1 MILNPSRTSQK
12 YEDLR
17 QTGRKFST
25 IHLSG
30 ELSFHL
36 VWQFL
41 KQSDIAFLSAV
52 TEMTIGRTTLQLIDF
67 NNLLKMFPNLE
78 RLELFFVKLPSS
90 FESGEQLDD
99 QDKPMF
105 KKLKNLFFSY
115 ETDSRLLQCFTNAKL
130 RILNC
135 REQLF
140 TRSTIWK
147 FLLTQ
152 NELKEIDFCRTA
164 SNATFEFG
172 IDQPLTFTLKKIAL
186 DYKALSDF
194 NGIME
199 LALLQP
205 NQFETV
211 ELGHIPDLSVYAIIF
226 SNLKNLKTLHLMP
239 GSVGMNLS
247 NGLQLQPLRS
257 VTSLRLYD
265 GVHYGFH
272 LTSIEDMTIK
282 VIQNLPNLENLEL
295 FMPYKQIY
303 YQSIVENLKKL
314 KSLTIR
320 VTFDTKLK
328 NLKYPPVQRLRIIC
342 FKITGKYN
350 CAMHQPISMVTD
362 GEEVV
367 THETIRSFTYGGD
380 PNEEFFGFVRK
391 TFPMLELL
399 EVRKDLAKF
408 ENARSSGIR
417 QIHFRDHDF
426 FTQVRRF

>member
-12 YEDLR
+12 YEELR
-17 QTGRKFST
+17 QTGRKFSP

-30 ELSFHL
+30 EISFHL

-67 NNLLKMFPNLE
+67 NDLLKMFPNLE
-78 RLELFFVKLPSS
+78 RLELFFVTS

-99 QDKPMF
+99 HEKPMF
-105 KKLKNLFFSY
+105 EKLKNLSFSY
-115 ETDSRLLQCFTNAKL
+115 DTDNRLLQCFTNAKL
-130 RILNC
+130 RILHS
-135 REQLF
+135 REQIF
-140 TRSTIWK
+140 TRPTIWK

-164 SNATFEFG
+164 SNTTFEFG
-172 IDQPLTFTLKKIAL
+172 IDQSLSFTLKKISL
-186 DYKALSDF
+186 DYRKVSDF

-205 NQFETV
+205 NHFETV
-211 ELGHIPDLSVYAIIF
+211 ELGHIPVLSVYTIIF

-239 GSVGMNLS
+239 GSVGKNLS
-247 NGLQLQPLRS
+247 NELQLQPLHS

-265 GVHYGFH
+265 GVSYGFH

-295 FMPYKQIY
+295 FMPYKKIY

-342 FKITGKYN
+342 FAGYN
-350 CAMHQPISMVTD
+350 CVRHPPISMVTP
-362 GEEVV
+362 GEEAV
-367 THETIRSFTYGGD
+367 THKTIRSFTYGGD
-380 PNEEFFGFVRK
+380 PNEECFGFVRK

-399 EVRKDLAKF
+399 ELRKDLAKF
-408 ENARSSGIR
+408 ENAISSGIR
-417 QIHFRDHDF
+417 QVNFRDHDF
-426 FTQVRRF
+426 FRQVWRF